1 MGTALST
8 LLLRCID
15 GGERTVIEDPAYLRL
30 FGVHKPRCR
39 ASELWAHLIEH
50 CGEEVCHQPSLA
62 RALDVVLDQ
71 GPLARRIL
79 RCLDG
84 KSLPAALEG
93 VYRRLC
99 RCLNSGEM
107 LLAP

>member
-1 MGTALST
+1 M
-8 LLLRCID
+8 
-15 GGERTVIEDPAYLRL
+15 
-30 FGVHKPRCR
+30 
-39 ASELWAHLIEH
+39 IEH

-99 RCLNSGEM
+99 QCLDSGEM